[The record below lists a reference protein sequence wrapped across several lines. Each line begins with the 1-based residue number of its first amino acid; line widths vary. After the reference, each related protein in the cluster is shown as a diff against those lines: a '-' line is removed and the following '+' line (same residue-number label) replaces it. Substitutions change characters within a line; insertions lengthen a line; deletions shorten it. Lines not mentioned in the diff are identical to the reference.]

1 MTATQAAKRLGI
13 SRNTLYLRV
22 KELKVE
28 LVKRGRNSM
37 ICEEDIQ
44 RIKEVLGKKRQDV
57 SSVVGR
63 NASTS
68 DIGQVGHANDSR
80 QEVIDELRGQNNFLK
95 SQLES
100 EKETSAKL
108 LEQMSEGQQ
117 LMLAMQTETMRLRQE
132 NSQLKLEHQPPV
144 QTAEPVQSFEEAE
157 ESVEAVVDRVDPV
170 VVTHTKTASWSWS
183 ALTLVLVGVI
193 GWFVTKQSNDLQ
205 MRIAEL
211 VSW

>member
-1 MTATQAAKRLGI
+1 M
-13 SRNTLYLRV
+13 
-22 KELKVE
+22 
-28 LVKRGRNSM
+28 
-37 ICEEDIQ
+37 
-44 RIKEVLGKKRQDV
+44 
-57 SSVVGR
+57 SSFIVR

-132 NSQLKLEHQPPV
+132 NNQLKLEHQPPV

-157 ESVEAVVDRVDPV
+157 ESVEAVVDRVV
-170 VVTHTKTASWSWS
+170 ATHTKTTSWSWS
-183 ALTLVLVGVI
+183 ALSGL
-193 GWFVTKQSNDLQ
+193 
-205 MRIAEL
+205 
-211 VSW
+211 